1 MFAVRSH
8 HRRSRRR
15 SEGSDA
21 LLRVITPVFYTRF
34 FAIAPL
40 DLHKGKKYGWNV
52 YFCCIKETGQPA
64 LEALYILFWTL
75 RLTVRSHIENFIPRL
90 LREMAQGC
98 CS

>member
-1 MFAVRSH
+1 MTL
-8 HRRSRRR
+8 
-15 SEGSDA
+15 GPDQI
-21 LLRVITPVFYTRF
+21 LRF
-34 FAIAPL
+34 APL

-52 YFCCIKETGQPA
+52 YFCYIKDA